1 MSTVVSPTGTRT
13 PVGPYTPPDVAP
25 RTASKSTDG
34 TGRIGSIDIIRGAV
48 MVLMAIDHVRV
59 FSGVPAGGPTPGV
72 FFTRW
77 VTHFCAPAFIFLAG
91 TSAFLYGEKVRDR
104 GTLARFLLTRGAWLV
119 VLELTV
125 LRFAWTFNFDYAH
138 YALAGVIWV
147 IGWCMILMAALVYLP
162 VAAIGAIG
170 VAIIALHN
178 VTDFYAFQL
187 TRAASASAL
196 SWLWQILYFGGN
208 IALSAGG
215 EDGPQ
220 LAVLYS
226 IIPWIGVMAA
236 GYAFGKLMRLD
247 AARRHRACYAFGG
260 GAVVVFLLLRG
271 FNLYGDPRPWGD
283 AARRAAAQKLAAQQ
297 AAARSTRSAPERSA
311 AAPPA
316 AAPPNAGA
324 GRPTTPS
331 QPAGTAAPRR
341 VPPRTPAL
349 LQFLGTNKYPASL
362 LFLLMTLGPTI
373 LLVPLLE
380 RARGPVARVLTVF
393 GRVPFF
399 YYVLHIPLIHFFF
412 VLLSI
417 ARFGTVVP
425 WMTTNHP
432 MFVPPPPPGYTYS
445 LTALYAITL
454 LAVTILYFPCRAFAA
469 LKARRTDRWLS
480 YL

>member
-1 MSTVVSPTGTRT
+1 MSTVVAPSGTRT
-13 PVGPYTPPDVAP
+13 PAASFNLAATVAD
-25 RTASKSTDG
+25 STRVDPTTQG
-34 TGRIGSIDIIRGAV
+34 GRIASIDIIRGAV

-91 TSAFLYGEKVRDR
+91 TAAFLYGAKVRDR
-104 GTLARFLLTRGAWLV
+104 GTLARFLVTRGAWLV
-119 VLELTV
+119 LLELTV

-147 IGWCMILMAALVYLP
+147 IGWCMILMAALVFLP
-162 VAAIGAIG
+162 LAAIGTIG

-178 VTDFYAFQL
+178 VTDFYQFQL
-187 TRAASASAL
+187 ARSASTSTL
-196 SWLWQILYFGGN
+196 SWLWQLLYFGGN
-208 IALSAGG
+208 IALGGG

-236 GYAFGKLMRLD
+236 GYAFGRVMQLD
-247 AARRHRACYAFGG
+247 ATRRRRVCFALGG
-260 GAVVVFLLLRG
+260 TAVAAFLLLRG

-283 AARRAAAQKLAAQQ
+283 AARRAQAARLAAQRASAQASQ
-297 AAARSTRSAPERSA
+297 AATPPQSPPTATPPQRQAVA
-311 AAPPA
+311 QPPA
-316 AAPPNAGA
+316 ASSN
-324 GRPTTPS
+324 
-331 QPAGTAAPRR
+331 AAPRR
-341 VPPRTPAL
+341 QLPPPTPAL
-349 LQFLGTNKYPASL
+349 LQFVGTNKYPASL

-373 LLVPLLE
+373 LLIPLLE

-399 YYVLHIPLIHFFF
+399 YYVLHIPLIHLIF
-412 VLLSI
+412 VGLSI
-417 ARFGTVVP
+417 VRFGSVIP
-425 WMTTNHP
+425 WLTTNHP

-445 LTALYAITL
+445 LAALYAITL
-454 LAVTILYFPCRAFAA
+454 VAVTALYFPCRWFAS
-469 LKARRTDRWLS
+469 LKSRRRDRWLS